1 MGRARTENKSKQIL
15 DTLNRVSQESRAN
28 CTNVIR
34 DTDFT
39 SDPSCPDSDI
49 RVIQMCTQKINNT
62 LDVLTRD
69 IGELVNQIRSDVDSG
84 MFSSTD
90 TRFFYE
96 VDTNLRNLTDQ
107 NVQISGVNILETSRL
122 LGCRIRW
129 EQKIDQDVRLQLAKM
144 LDIYTRLQNMVD
156 SKQKG
161 FNPVPFIIGIAAVG
175 IIVLLI
181 VKQVRGK

>member
-1 MGRARTENKSKQIL
+1 MGRAKTENKTKQIL

-28 CTNVIR
+28 CINVIS
-34 DTDFT
+34 DTDFK
-39 SDPSCPDSDI
+39 SDPSCQNSGVW
-49 RVIQMCTQKINNT
+49 VIQMCTQKLNNT

-84 MFSSTD
+84 MFSNTD

-96 VDTNLRNLTDQ
+96 VDTNLKNLTDQ
-107 NVQISGVNILETSRL
+107 NVQISGINVLETSRL
-122 LGCRIRW
+122 IGCRIRW

-161 FNPVPFIIGIAAVG
+161 FNPVPFIIGIAAIA
-175 IIVLLI
+175 IIVLII
-181 VKQVRGK
+181 VKQLKSK